1 MLNKTQWQYLLTSFT
16 LIAVMSWPAE
26 FFGKAVV
33 PQRPVFSLNV
43 KDQELSQVLEDVSAA
58 SGYTIVFNGDDDLKI
73 SLTLRDSSLE
83 QTLKRVLRD
92 INYTAVWDD
101 THKKVF
107 ISVFGQKKSRGMGRA
122 GMPPGMSPGMSKKV
136 AGMHTNPPGMFP
148 RKVPLPGKPVRAGQR
163 QIPGVG
169 ISGRNTRFVQTTSTL
184 RQ

>member
-1 MLNKTQWQYLLTSFT
+1 MRQSYLIIFISVIIFTITGSSPESF
-16 LIAVMSWPAE
+16 
-26 FFGKAVV
+26 GRAVV

-43 KDQELSQVLEDVSAA
+43 KDKELSQVLEDVSVA
-58 SGYTIVFNGDDDLKI
+58 SGYKIVFNGDDDLKI
-73 SLTLRDSSLE
+73 SLTLRNSGLE

-107 ISVFGQKKSRGMGRA
+107 ISVFGQKKASGMGRA
-122 GMPPGMSPGMSKKV
+122 GISPGISKGV
-136 AGMHTNPPGMFP
+136 AGMHINPPGMFP
-148 RKVPLPGKPVRAGQR
+148 RKVPVPGKAVRPGQR

-184 RQ
+184 RQWSKVQ

>member
-1 MLNKTQWQYLLTSFT
+1 MLNKTQWKYLLTGFA
-16 LIAVMSWPAE
+16 LIAVMNWPAE

-43 KDQELSQVLEDVSAA
+43 KDKELSQVLEDVSAA

-122 GMPPGMSPGMSKKV
+122 GMSPGMSKKM
-136 AGMHTNPPGMFP
+136 ARTHTNPPGMFP
-148 RKVPLPGKPVRAGQR
+148 RKVPLPGKPAVSRQP